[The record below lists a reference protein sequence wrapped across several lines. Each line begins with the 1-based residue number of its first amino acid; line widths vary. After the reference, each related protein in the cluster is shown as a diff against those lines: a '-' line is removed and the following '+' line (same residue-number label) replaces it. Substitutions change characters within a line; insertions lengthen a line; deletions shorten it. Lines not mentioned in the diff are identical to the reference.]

1 MVSIKVNGN
10 VQELWPAPCLNI
22 KSTILPFTMI
32 NFSIV
37 TIFQLTQHHIRS
49 ESSGKKS
56 FKNRY
61 AKCTCICAKLPD
73 VVIAGC
79 IVFVNCIV
87 GDAQLATC
95 RSFG

>member
-49 ESSGKKS
+49 ESSGKNHLKTGTLNEHAS
-56 FKNRY
+56 V
-61 AKCTCICAKLPD
+61 PS
-73 VVIAGC
+73 
-79 IVFVNCIV
+79 
-87 GDAQLATC
+87 C
-95 RSFG
+95 RTS